1 MLDPRAFARFRK
13 NRGALAGAALVLLVT
28 STSLLGPLFSAHDP
42 NEQFAEGLTAQGLP
56 RDPGDAGH
64 LLGTDGLGRDEFS
77 RLLHGGLV
85 SMQVAFFAT
94 GLSLLLGLSVGIV
107 AGYFGGRIDGFCMR
121 AVDVLLS
128 LPFLLIAIAINRAVS
143 NPSLWSLYVLLGS
156 LSWPALARVTRTKVM
171 QVRALE
177 YIAAAQAL
185 GAATR
190 RVLLRHVVPNV
201 LGPAIIIGTTMVAE
215 MIVVESAMS
224 FLGLGVQPP
233 QASWGSM
240 LYEGRDA
247 LAHSPHLLVAPG
259 LLIAMTVFG
268 FNLLGEGLRDAL
280 DPKG

>member
-1 MLDPRAFARFRK
+1 MLDPRAFGRFRK
-13 NRGALAGAALVLLVT
+13 NRGALAGAVLVLLVT
-28 STSLLGPLFSAHDP
+28 CAALIGPLVSPHSP
-42 NEQFAEGLTAQGLP
+42 EEQFAAGLSAQGLP
-56 RDPGDAGH
+56 RSPGDGY
-64 LLGTDGLGRDEFS
+64 LLGTDTLGRDELS

-94 GLSLLLGLSVGIV
+94 GLSLLLGMSVGIA

-128 LPFLLIAIAINRAVS
+128 LPFLLIAIAVNRAVA

-171 QVRALE
+171 QVRALD
-177 YIAAAQAL
+177 YVAAAQAL

-240 LYEGRDA
+240 LHEGRDT
-247 LAHSPHLLVAPG
+247 LAYAPHLMIAPAV
-259 LLIAMTVFG
+259 LIAMTVFG

>member
-13 NRGALAGAALVLLVT
+13 NRGALAGAALVILVT
-28 STSLLGPLFSAHDP
+28 STSLLGPLFSPHNPD
-42 NEQFAEGLTAQGLP
+42 EQFAEGLTAEGLP
-56 RDPGDAGH
+56 RRPGDAGY
-64 LLGTDGLGRDEFS
+64 LLGTDGLGRDELS

-94 GLSLLLGLSVGIV
+94 GLSLLLGLSVGIT

-128 LPFLLIAIAINRAVS
+128 LPFLLIAIAVNRAVA

-171 QVRALE
+171 QVRALDF
-177 YIAAAQAL
+177 IAAAQAL

-240 LYEGRDA
+240 LYEGRDN
-247 LAHSPHLLVAPG
+247 LAHAPHLLVAPG

>member
-1 MLDPRAFARFRK
+1 MLDPRALARFRS

-28 STSLLGPLFSAHDP
+28 TAALLGPLFSPHSPD
-42 NEQFAEGLTAQGLP
+42 EQFAAGLSQLGLP
-56 RDPGDAGH
+56 RQPGDGYV
-64 LLGTDGLGRDEFS
+64 LGTDGLGRDELS

-94 GLSLLLGLSVGIV
+94 GLSLLLGLSVGIL
-107 AGYFGGRIDGFCMR
+107 AGYFGGWFDSICMR

-128 LPFLLIAIAINRAVS
+128 LPFLLIAIAVNRAVA

-171 QVRALE
+171 QVRALD
-177 YIAAAQAL
+177 YVAAAQAL

-201 LGPAIIIGTTMVAE
+201 LGPAVIIGTTMVAD
-215 MIVVESAMS
+215 MIVAESAMS

-247 LAHSPHLLVAPG
+247 LAFAPHLLIAPG
-259 LLIAMTVFG
+259 VLIAMTVFG